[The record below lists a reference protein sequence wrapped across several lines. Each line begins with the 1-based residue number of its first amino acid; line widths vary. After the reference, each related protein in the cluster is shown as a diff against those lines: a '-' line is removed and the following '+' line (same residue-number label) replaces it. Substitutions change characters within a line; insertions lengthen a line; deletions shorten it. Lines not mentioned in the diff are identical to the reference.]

1 MVNLEI
7 YRIFKVV
14 AEEENL
20 TKASEILYI
29 SQPAV
34 TKHIKNLEN
43 ELHVQLFKR
52 SKYGM
57 ILNENGKK
65 LYSQIKD
72 AIDVILKAEDIFNM
86 HSNINLGVHV
96 NMPSK
101 IYNSAI
107 LKFYDD
113 HQNSIINIHQLT
125 AENMFSMLEK
135 QKIDIVFSKKY
146 SDEIYNSKEIKFIK
160 IGELHDVFIVNA
172 NSQYLNKKLSKKDLR
187 NTTIYTLKKF
197 SSAYQNLIKELVK
210 QKMKPQYLTKI
221 DDIFEV
227 VSKNVRTNYK
237 MQDLLSH
244 LDLIQKV
251 DITCIGSYQL
261 PGESKYFRADG
272 QADTLWWY
280 LYDEEETRNLI
291 NSVFLPK
298 TEQEWEAYKTEH
310 GEEIASGDAGF
321 GTISEMHRNSKSNQS
336 STKAEGVE
344 DMSGTSQSSSKSS
357 SSATVIDEG

>member
-1 MVNLEI
+1 MVNIEL
-7 YRIFKVV
+7 YRIFKIV

-20 TKASEILYI
+20 TKASEILHI

-72 AIDVILKAEDIFNM
+72 AIDVLLKAEDIFNM

-107 LKFYDD
+107 LKFYEDNK
-113 HQNSIINIHQLT
+113 NSIINIHQLT

-135 QKIDIVFSKKY
+135 QKIDLAFSKKY

-197 SSAYQNLIKELVK
+197 SSAYQNLIKELEYSENDTINVDNVNYTAMLELLK
-210 QKMKPQYLTKI
+210 VRDIITVITKEYVEEKLA
-221 DDIFEV
+221 DNELRVLDVGFSLPNAEFGV
-227 VSKNVRTNYK
+227 YYNVNNK
-237 MQDLLSH
+237 FKELN
-244 LDLIQKV
+244 DLI
-251 DITCIGSYQL
+251 
-261 PGESKYFRADG
+261 
-272 QADTLWWY
+272 
-280 LYDEEETRNLI
+280 
-291 NSVFLPK
+291 
-298 TEQEWEAYKTEH
+298 
-310 GEEIASGDAGF
+310 EILKNNCK
-321 GTISEMHRNSKSNQS
+321 I
-336 STKAEGVE
+336 
-344 DMSGTSQSSSKSS
+344 
-357 SSATVIDEG
+357 